1 MNGSVPDD
9 VAHPG
14 PMMPPMTDTLTPEA
28 PASETDTAAGDP
40 TPPETPAPDGGGKVT
55 FTPEQQAHMEELLAR
70 RSARAAADARTKYE
84 ADLKLIAERAQM
96 DDAARLQAEKA
107 DLEKASAEKVT
118 AAEQRVVRSD
128 ARAELIA
135 AGVPKASA
143 ETALRLVDL
152 DGISPGDDGYD
163 EAVAAACAKAI
174 AAVPGLIPTT
184 ASGAP
189 SGGEF
194 APDGATKVWTRD
206 EVGALT
212 PAEYDKHR
220 SEIMKQMQTTGIK

>member
-1 MNGSVPDD
+1 
-9 VAHPG
+9 
-14 PMMPPMTDTLTPEA
+14 MTDTLTPEA
-28 PASETDTAAGDP
+28 PASETDTASGGP
-40 TPPETPAPDGGGKVT
+40 TPPETPAPAPADGGKVT

-84 ADLKLIAERAQM
+84 ADLKLIAEREQM
-96 DDAARLQAEKA
+96 DAAARAQAEKA

-143 ETALRLVDL
+143 DTALRLVDL

-184 ASGAP
+184 ASGP

-194 APDGATKVWTRD
+194 TPEGGGKVWTRD